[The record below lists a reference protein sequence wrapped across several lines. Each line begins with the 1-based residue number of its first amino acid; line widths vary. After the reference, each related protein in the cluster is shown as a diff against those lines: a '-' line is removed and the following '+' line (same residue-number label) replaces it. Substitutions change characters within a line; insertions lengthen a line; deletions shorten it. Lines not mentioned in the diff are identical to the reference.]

1 VKGDDSLVCEIVI
14 TRSGAR
20 AIVDRNTGEVMHP
33 VVGPAVESTQLY
45 VEPSRL
51 SDRLRD
57 PQSQSLV
64 IADVGLGAG
73 SNALA
78 AWQAAHRLRER
89 TRRLEIVSF
98 DRSLQA
104 IECVIASGDASSF
117 GVDERV
123 AVAIHTLLRQGRYQ
137 DECVDWRLR
146 LGNLPRTFAEEPD
159 GSVDIVFW
167 DPFSPKVNA
176 DLWSI
181 ASFRAVHRLC
191 RSGATL
197 HTYSRSTAVRT
208 ALLLAGFVVGTGV
221 MTGDSKET
229 TVAALDVADLDR
241 PLDRRFIDRLSRSS
255 AAFPVDA
262 PSDAMA
268 TIIALPQ
275 FTAR

>member
-1 VKGDDSLVCEIVI
+1 VKGDDSLACEIVI

-20 AIVDRNTGEVMHP
+20 AIVDRNSGEIMHP
-33 VVGPAVESTQLY
+33 VVGPEVESTQLY
-45 VEPSRL
+45 VEPARVAE
-51 SDRLRD
+51 RLRSG
-57 PQSQSLV
+57 QAHSLV

-78 AWQAAHRLRER
+78 AWAAAHRMNER
-89 TRRLEIVSF
+89 KRRLEIVSF

-104 IECVIASGDASSF
+104 IECVIASDTASSF

-123 AVAIHTLLRQGRYQ
+123 AGVIQTLLSQGRYQ
-137 DECVDWRLR
+137 DECLDWRLR
-146 LGNLPRTFAEEPD
+146 LGNLPGTFAEEPD
-159 GSVDIVFW
+159 RSVDIVFW

-181 ASFRAVHRLC
+181 ACFRAVHRLC

-208 ALLLAGFVVGTGV
+208 ALLLAGFSVGTGV
-221 MTGDSKET
+221 MTGASLET
-229 TVAALDVADLDR
+229 TVAALDVADLER
-241 PLDRRFIDRLSRSS
+241 PLDGRFLDRLSRSS

-262 PSDAMA
+262 PPDAMA
-268 TIIALPQ
+268 TIHALPQ
-275 FTAR
+275 FAAR